1 MPPIPKIGM
10 RLIKTAIAV
19 FLCFLVDFFR
29 DGGTPFYSAIAAILC
44 MQPELDSSL
53 KVGKERI
60 IATVIGGIVGIAMLA
75 FERYAV
81 PIQPILVRYLV
92 ISIMVIILMYITVL
106 LKKPSCAYL
115 TCVVFMSIVI
125 SHVADANIYIFAFN
139 RILDTLIGILIAIVI
154 NAIHIPH
161 RKKQGLLFVCD
172 LDHNLLSKNG
182 DISQHSK
189 IHLSRLLKEGA
200 CISFVTADTPASV
213 LPHMEQMPFTMPL
226 VILNGVALYDTKT
239 HTYVSQH
246 NLPLSTVQPIY
257 ELLKQHQMNCFI
269 HVISKDNLH
278 IYYGDFGHEKEKQ
291 YYEETRMQQQNAY
304 IYAEH
309 LYDIQSIPCYLKIMD
324 TKENLLQLQKELK
337 LLPQYQ
343 NLSSTILSYPS
354 DESYGFLGIY
364 CNQASIGKA
373 ALELKKK
380 TFSST
385 LISFIGASDC
395 ASLLDVSDLSY
406 VSDQADASLQSKATG
421 IFSVSDKNGCVKK
434 IEQLYWK
441 PFFNLKK

>member
-1 MPPIPKIGM
+1 MVLPYTIPKPIPM
-10 RLIKTAIAV
+10 
-19 FLCFLVDFFR
+19 FL
-29 DGGTPFYSAIAAILC
+29 
-44 MQPELDSSL
+44 
-53 KVGKERI
+53 
-60 IATVIGGIVGIAMLA
+60 
-75 FERYAV
+75 
-81 PIQPILVRYLV
+81 
-92 ISIMVIILMYITVL
+92 
-106 LKKPSCAYL
+106 
-115 TCVVFMSIVI
+115 
-125 SHVADANIYIFAFN
+125 
-139 RILDTLIGILIAIVI
+139 
-154 NAIHIPH
+154 
-161 RKKQGLLFVCD
+161 
-172 LDHNLLSKNG
+172 
-182 DISQHSK
+182 
-189 IHLSRLLKEGA
+189 
-200 CISFVTADTPASV
+200 
-213 LPHMEQMPFTMPL
+213 
-226 VILNGVALYDTKT
+226 
-239 HTYVSQH
+239 QH

-395 ASLLDVSDLSY
+395 TSLLV
-406 VSDQADASLQSKATG
+406 
-421 IFSVSDKNGCVKK
+421 
-434 IEQLYWK
+434 
-441 PFFNLKK
+441 

>member
-1 MPPIPKIGM
+1 M
-10 RLIKTAIAV
+10 RLIKTAVAV

-44 MQPELDSSL
+44 MQPELGSSL

-60 IATVIGGIVGIAMLA
+60 IATIIGGVVGMAMLA

-81 PIQPILVRYLV
+81 PIEPVLVRYLV

-106 LKKPSCAYL
+106 IKKPSCAYL

-125 SHVADANIYIFAFN
+125 SHVADANIYVFALN

-161 RKKQGLLFVCD
+161 RKEQGLLFVCD
-172 LDHNLLSKNG
+172 LDHNLLSRDG

-246 NLPLSTVQPIY
+246 NLPLSTIQPVY
-257 ELLKQHQMNCFI
+257 ELLKRHHMNCFI

-278 IYYGDFGHEKEKQ
+278 IYYGNFRHAKEEQ
-291 YYEETRMQQQNAY
+291 YYETRIHKTH
-304 IYAEH
+304 IYTEH

-343 NLSSTILSYPS
+343 NLSSNILPYPS

-373 ALELKKK
+373 ALELKQK
-380 TFSST
+380 TCSST
-385 LISFIGASDC
+385 LISFVGDSIAH
-395 ASLLDVSDLSY
+395 
-406 VSDQADASLQSKATG
+406 
-421 IFSVSDKNGCVKK
+421 
-434 IEQLYWK
+434 LYWM
-441 PFFNLKK
+441 